1 MIWLTW
7 RQFRT
12 QAWVALAALA
22 VLAIGLGTTGL
33 HLVHLYDAN
42 AVPACRAAGDCAPAA
57 ARFLNQVQATG
68 GYADLYQAG
77 IAVLYVVP
85 ALIGAFWGAPLVTR
99 ELETGT
105 LRLAWTQSISRTRWL
120 VVKLGLVGLASMATA
135 GLVSLLVTWWAAPV
149 DRAGALA
156 GSGQRVDLD
165 VLGRFSPV
173 LFGARGITPVGY
185 AAFAFALG
193 VTAGVLIRHTLAAMA
208 ASLVIF
214 TAIQLAFALWIRAH
228 LIAPLRSSRP
238 FDPAQ
243 ITMLSS
249 SSDGHLTVAAK
260 VIRPGDWILAN
271 QTVTPAGHVFTGPA
285 PAACVSDSASFQQC
299 QRALGTLH
307 LRQLVTYQPASRY
320 WTLQWTETAIFLAL
334 ALALAGLCYWRARRR
349 HLA

>member
-22 VLAIGLGTTGL
+22 VLAVGLGTTGL
-33 HLVHLYDAN
+33 HLLHLYDAN

-57 ARFLNQVQATG
+57 AHFLNQVQATG

-77 IAVLYVVP
+77 IVVLYVVP

-120 VVKLGLVGLASMATA
+120 AVKLGLVGLASMATA

-149 DRAGALA
+149 DRAGTLA
-156 GSGQRVDLD
+156 GPGQRVDLD

-193 VTAGVLIRHTLAAMA
+193 VAAGVLIRHTLGAMA

-214 TAIQLAFALWIRAH
+214 TGIQLAFALWIRAH

-243 ITMLSS
+243 ITTLSN
-249 SSDGHLTVAAK
+249 SSDGQFIVAAK
-260 VIRPGDWILAN
+260 VTRPGDWILAN
-271 QTVTPAGHVFTGPA
+271 QTVTAAGHVFTGPA

-299 QRALGTLH
+299 QRALGALH
-307 LRQLVTYQPASRY
+307 LRQLVNYQPASRY

-334 ALALAGLCYWRARRR
+334 ALTLAGLCYWRARRR